1 MVDFFDKLNSRFDA
15 NREFSDCRKK
25 WLKAHGFIDL
35 NAFLLLFNDS
45 STIITAGRI
54 TTNIDR
60 KSPFFTDI
68 TAILCF
74 CQLELGVYRDK
85 NNQG

>member
-1 MVDFFDKLNSRFDA
+1 MRQAFRLS
-15 NREFSDCRKK
+15 KK

-35 NAFLLLFNDS
+35 NVFLLLFNDS

-74 CQLELGVYRDK
+74 CQPLLAVHRDK